1 MTDNF
6 SKVPNPLDGIV
17 ITKPPKTPPIIRGR
31 GNPIDEAAAARL
43 VTFDEML
50 AGVTK
55 TPRPAKT
62 DETPRGNQADE
73 AAARE
78 IAAFVAVTKTQAG
91 VTKTP
96 TAMDTVTKTHK
107 QGGRPKLPVTKT
119 PAERMRAYRAR
130 AAQ

>member
-50 AGVTK
+50 AKSAGVTK
-55 TPRPAKT
+55 TRRPAKT
-62 DETPRGNQADE
+62 DETPTCNETPPNAV
-73 AAARE
+73 A
-78 IAAFVAVTKTQAG
+78 AVTK
-91 VTKTP
+91 
-96 TAMDTVTKTHK
+96 H
-107 QGGRPKLPVTKT
+107 GRPAKGGQPMTS
-119 PAERMRAYRAR
+119 AERVAAHRLRKR
-130 AAQ
+130 AAS